1 MAGVSRTKNAPT
13 GNISVCET
21 SYDPTVRAS
30 AAAPA
35 RSQYQPPLADCPR
48 NTSDLFVDGRSSRF
62 GFAQPQ
68 PIAAASAAR
77 RADAPVPDPAGPQRD
92 ATVAGPPAM
101 PVAPRREFSVD
112 LAIGRN
118 EAVSFAV
125 GIEQGR
131 NGEGQPV
138 VGIAYKTT
146 F

>member
-1 MAGVSRTKNAPT
+1 
-13 GNISVCET
+13 
-21 SYDPTVRAS
+21 
-30 AAAPA
+30 
-35 RSQYQPPLADCPR
+35 
-48 NTSDLFVDGRSSRF
+48 
-62 GFAQPQ
+62 
-68 PIAAASAAR
+68 
-77 RADAPVPDPAGPQRD
+77 
-92 ATVAGPPAM
+92 M